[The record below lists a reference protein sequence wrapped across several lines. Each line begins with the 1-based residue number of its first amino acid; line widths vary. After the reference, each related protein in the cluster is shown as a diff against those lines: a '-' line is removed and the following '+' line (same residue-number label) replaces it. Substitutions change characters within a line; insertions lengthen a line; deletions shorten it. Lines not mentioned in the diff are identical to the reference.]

1 VIKKRVLNIFK
12 ANFEKI
18 CSICPKEKEDELM
31 EASRVMHEASSGT
44 VTAELDD
51 EESIAN
57 YANHSIELGK
67 SQTMPKVKFVV
78 QLPGEVFLEKF
89 LLASDVNIKD
99 PTKLDIPLPLSYLTA
114 VAAKILKA
122 STNDEDLRKIMTI
135 INYDQEQNNKNATK
149 GIKINIKEN
158 SV

>member
-1 VIKKRVLNIFK
+1 
-12 ANFEKI
+12 
-18 CSICPKEKEDELM
+18 M
-31 EASRVMHEASSGT
+31 
-44 VTAELDD
+44 
-51 EESIAN
+51 
-57 YANHSIELGK
+57 
-67 SQTMPKVKFVV
+67 Q
-78 QLPGEVFLEKF
+78 
-89 LLASDVNIKD
+89 ASDVNIKD

-149 GIKINIKEN
+149 GIKININEN

>member
-1 VIKKRVLNIFK
+1 MIKPSVVTGEIVGINTKDEIDKLKNDKPDANFIIVNNPVIHVKDEDELHPSIITPGNSKPKPEYKCDKKRVLNIIK

-89 LLASDVNIKD
+89 LLVS
-99 PTKLDIPLPLSYLTA
+99 
-114 VAAKILKA
+114 
-122 STNDEDLRKIMTI
+122 
-135 INYDQEQNNKNATK
+135 
-149 GIKINIKEN
+149 
-158 SV
+158 